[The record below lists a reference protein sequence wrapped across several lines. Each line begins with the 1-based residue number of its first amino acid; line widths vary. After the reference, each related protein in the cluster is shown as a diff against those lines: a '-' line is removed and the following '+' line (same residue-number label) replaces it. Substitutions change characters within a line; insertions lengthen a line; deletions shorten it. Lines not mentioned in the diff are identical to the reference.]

1 MSKGDR
7 MRPMRVIQGKNMK
20 NKKIKSIIT
29 DCIHFSDIRL
39 SIRRRLGHN
48 LYKKIS

>member
-1 MSKGDR
+1 MLKGDG
-7 MRPMRVIQGKNMK
+7 MRPTRAIQSKNMK
-20 NKKIKSIIT
+20 NKKIKGIIT